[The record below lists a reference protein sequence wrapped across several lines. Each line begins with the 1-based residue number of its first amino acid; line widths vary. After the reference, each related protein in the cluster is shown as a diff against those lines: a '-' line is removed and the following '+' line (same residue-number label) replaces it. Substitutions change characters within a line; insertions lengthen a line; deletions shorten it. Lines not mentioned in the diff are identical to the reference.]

1 MILGITVY
9 ALKLFSLSKTLWANV
24 IKLFTAV
31 IYEWAKEVSAFVF
44 VKLFQPVDS
53 RAYVLQQ
60 TLDLNGKRLP
70 GTNTLA
76 YLTHST
82 LQRKKAYDIDL

>member
-1 MILGITVY
+1 MILGIVVY
-9 ALKLFSLSKTLWANV
+9 AVKLFSLSKTLWANV

-31 IYEWAKEVSAFVF
+31 IYEWAKEASAFVF

-53 RAYVLQQ
+53 RANVLQQ

-76 YLTHST
+76 YLAILSYKEKSVYH
-82 LQRKKAYDIDL
+82 